1 MRGGAAMKTRRQFL
15 SDLGCGL
22 GTAAL
27 LSTFDRFSRLE
38 AAAPPTGYKAL
49 VCVFLFGGNDGN
61 NMVVPYDD
69 YTTYEKVRGS
79 SLNIPKDSL
88 LKVSAASQ
96 KAAFGLHPALAE
108 IHPLYDKGRLAV
120 LANVGPLAAPLT
132 RAGYAGGGPRPEN
145 LFSHSDQQ
153 SLWQSSAASK
163 SDPFARTG
171 WGARTAEALAALD
184 AGSFPAVVST
194 GGPVLFGTGTTTK
207 PLVPGT
213 SLTGFG
219 TDAVSRAR
227 YAALRHLLSTGTGNL
242 LADEASSVTSHGI
255 DDLDT
260 LTAALAMAPAMTT
273 AFPATSLGQQLLK
286 IASIVSVRETLK
298 RSRQVFFASLGGFD
312 THSGQLSTQENLL
325 SQVSQA
331 LAAFHAATMEL
342 GLEDSVTAFTLS
354 DFGRT
359 FQPNSGSG
367 ADHAWGSHQLVLG
380 GAVRGGDFYGTFP
393 TLALGGPDDSANEG
407 RWIPTTS
414 VDQYGATLAKWFGVE
429 PTALPSIFPNLG
441 RFATSDLGF
450 LP

>member
-1 MRGGAAMKTRRQFL
+1 MKTRRQFL

-27 LSTFDRFSRLE
+27 FSTFDRFSRLE
-38 AAAPPTGYKAL
+38 AATAPSGYKAL

-69 YTTYEKVRGS
+69 YATYQRTRGTA
-79 SLNIPKDSL
+79 LNIPRDSL

-96 KAAFGLHPALAE
+96 KSAFGLHPALAE
-108 IHPLYDKGRLAV
+108 IHPLYDKGQLAV

-132 RAGYAGGGPRPEN
+132 RAEYAAGGFRPEN
-145 LFSHSDQQ
+145 LFSHIDQQ
-153 SLWQSSAASK
+153 GLWQSSATSK
-163 SDPFARTG
+163 SDAFARTG
-171 WGARTAEALAALD
+171 WGGRTADALAGLD
-184 AGSFPAVVST
+184 TASFPAVVST
-194 GGPVLFGTGTTTK
+194 SGPNLFGTGAASK

-213 SLTGFG
+213 TLAGFG

-227 YAALRHLLSTGTGNL
+227 YAALRNLLAADTGNV
-242 LADEASSVTSHGI
+242 LADEASAIAAGGI

-260 LTAALAMAPAMTT
+260 LTAALAKAPAMTT
-273 AFPATSLGQQLLK
+273 AFPNTTLGRQLQQ

-312 THSGQLSTQENLL
+312 THSNQLNTQQNLL

-331 LAAFHAATMEL
+331 LAAFQAATVEL
-342 GLEDSVTAFTLS
+342 GVENSVTSFTLS

-359 FQPNSGSG
+359 FQPNSGGG
-367 ADHAWGSHQLVLG
+367 ADHAWGSHQIILG
-380 GAVRGGDFYGTFP
+380 GAVRGGNFYGTFP
-393 TLALGGPDDSANEG
+393 TLALGGPDDSASEG

-429 PTALPSIFPNLG
+429 PTALPTIFPNLG
-441 RFATSDLGF
+441 RFAPADLGF
-450 LP
+450 LR